1 MPKLKLL
8 ARGKVRD
15 IYSMPDEKDQD
26 KLLFVATDRISAFD
40 IIMDNVRSP
49 IVSPM
54 GKLTNRE
61 SQRRVLHSRHFP
73 TFGSASYRTSY
84 PTTLSPLHPCRR
96 TGPNSL
102 DHSTSTAISSRAGA

>member
-54 GKLTNRE
+54 GKLTSRE
-61 SQRRVLHSRHFP
+61 SQRRVLRSRRSP
-73 TFGSASYRTSY
+73 TFGSTSYRTLS
-84 PTTLSPLHPCRR
+84 PTTLSPLHLCRR
-96 TGPNSL
+96 TGQNSL
-102 DHSTSTAISSRAGA
+102 DHSMNTAISSREGA